1 MQHVLMT
8 RGGKIPYPTTDPM
21 SSPMMMQQQQQP
33 QQTQPMQTQVEAPT
47 PTTQKRVR
55 PEKGSE
61 EAKEQMRRVRQ
72 NLKR

>member
-21 SSPMMMQQQQQP
+21 SSPMMMQQQQP
-33 QQTQPMQTQVEAPT
+33 QTQPMQTTQVEAPT